1 MPITVLGMR
10 IAARRRHG
18 TSAVHPN
25 GVEALQRRLDR
36 LNLERQSL
44 RAQAVDADE
53 LERNRLEIVAAQ
65 WNFSH
70 ALIER
75 YLPSTHRN
83 AA

>member
-10 IAARRRHG
+10 IAARRRRG
-18 TSAVHPN
+18 VSAVHQK

-36 LNLERQSL
+36 LNLERQAL
-44 RAQAVDADE
+44 RADAAGAEE

-65 WNFSH
+65 WDLSH

-75 YLPSTHRN
+75 YLPAQRT